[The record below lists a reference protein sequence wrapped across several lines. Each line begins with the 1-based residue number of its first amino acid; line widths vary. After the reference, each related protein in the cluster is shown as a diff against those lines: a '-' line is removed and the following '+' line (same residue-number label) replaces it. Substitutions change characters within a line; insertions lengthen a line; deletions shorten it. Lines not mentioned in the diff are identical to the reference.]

1 MKEAPVLRVP
11 SLIMTPSDVSRLQR
25 ELAALDAYMAQEA
38 IRSPGG
44 SQAKLPKT
52 SRLLDELAQENKLN
66 LLDKATRQHLQD
78 FLADVSA
85 NAPIVHVSFA
95 ADPTSAFL
103 QKIVQWFRDNVHA
116 GTLVRV
122 GLQPSIGA
130 GCTVQTTNKFFDFSL
145 RHHLKEN
152 RHVLF
157 EALIGGDESSNA
169 RGTAAEEPA

>member
-1 MKEAPVLRVP
+1 M
-11 SLIMTPSDVSRLQR
+11 SPSDVSRLQR
-25 ELAALDAYMAQEA
+25 ELAVLNAYMEQEA
-38 IRSPGG
+38 IRSPG
-44 SQAKLPKT
+44 SAQAKLPKT
-52 SRLLDELAQENKLN
+52 SRLLDELALENKLN

-78 FLADVSA
+78 FLADVA
-85 NAPIVHVSFA
+85 VNAPVVHVSFA
-95 ADPTSAFL
+95 ADPSSAFL
-103 QKIVQWFRDNVHA
+103 QKIVQWFRENIHA

-157 EALIGGDESSNA
+157 EALV
-169 RGTAAEEPA
+169 GTNEPGQTGVAVTEEPA